1 MEHYAKALIKD
12 REYNMRT
19 YPKCFVGS
27 EAIDWLYDASPHVHS
42 RFHALATWQA
52 LLEEGI
58 IKHGNLIRS
67 CYLDSLNS
75 SFSPLTENNSDV
87 QKADRNQ

>member
-42 RFHALATWQA
+42 RFHALATWQV

-67 CYLDSLNS
+67 CY
-75 SFSPLTENNSDV
+75 
-87 QKADRNQ
+87 